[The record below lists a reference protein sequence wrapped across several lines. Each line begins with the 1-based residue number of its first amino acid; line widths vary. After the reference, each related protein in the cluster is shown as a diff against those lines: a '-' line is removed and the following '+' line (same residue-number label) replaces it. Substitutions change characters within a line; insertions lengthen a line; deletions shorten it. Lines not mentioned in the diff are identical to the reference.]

1 MLLALEAG
9 DITCRDWKA
18 GITECN
24 PYSMKFLRMD
34 KDSPKKKYIRNN
46 PITQRIVPVIRHINI
61 KGRVT
66 LNSLINKYI
75 NREERLYYSHEILQ
89 DKEKPIKLFMASGVK
104 DTEEKEKEKK
114 ENKRIIVKILEKEK
128 INILEKKEKIAIKET
143 RELEK
148 PIDIA
153 SIKSIKS
160 TSPTPIISNKQED
173 NISQSK
179 PTNELQKEIELEPKI
194 KPIIKLTEKSQEKI
208 KQEIKEVPKK
218 EFAKYIVSKGD
229 SLIAIARKFNVD
241 TNSISKT
248 NLLNENK
255 VIHIGQELF
264 IPMSQDRVNIIN
276 EAKYTVSKG
285 DSITSIARKFNLE
298 VKLLK
303 KYNKLNRKSMIRIG
317 QKLILPLPHKIAELN
332 RIEEKAKQA
341 RLKKKRNRERLA
353 RIALK
358 KKKAKKKKFLKATG
372 KKLKRKLRVQATA
385 YTSHRGQT
393 DRTPFLAAW
402 NNRLRPGMKIIAV
415 SRDLIYSYGITN
427 GSKVR
432 ISGLRGVYTVRD
444 KMNKKWRKKIDI
456 YMGTD
461 RRRAL
466 RWGRRRVVL
475 YY

>member
-1 MLLALEAG
+1 
-9 DITCRDWKA
+9 
-18 GITECN
+18 
-24 PYSMKFLRMD
+24 
-34 KDSPKKKYIRNN
+34 
-46 PITQRIVPVIRHINI
+46 
-61 KGRVT
+61 
-66 LNSLINKYI
+66 
-75 NREERLYYSHEILQ
+75 
-89 DKEKPIKLFMASGVK
+89 
-104 DTEEKEKEKK
+104 
-114 ENKRIIVKILEKEK
+114 
-128 INILEKKEKIAIKET
+128 
-143 RELEK
+143 
-148 PIDIA
+148 
-153 SIKSIKS
+153 
-160 TSPTPIISNKQED
+160 
-173 NISQSK
+173 
-179 PTNELQKEIELEPKI
+179 
-194 KPIIKLTEKSQEKI
+194 
-208 KQEIKEVPKK
+208 
-218 EFAKYIVSKGD
+218 
-229 SLIAIARKFNVD
+229 
-241 TNSISKT
+241 
-248 NLLNENK
+248 
-255 VIHIGQELF
+255 
-264 IPMSQDRVNIIN
+264 MSQDRVNIIN